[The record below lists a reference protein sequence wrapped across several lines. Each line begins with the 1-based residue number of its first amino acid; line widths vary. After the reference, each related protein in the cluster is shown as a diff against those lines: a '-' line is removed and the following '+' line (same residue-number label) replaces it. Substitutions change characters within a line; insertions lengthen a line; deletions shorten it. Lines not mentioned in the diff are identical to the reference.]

1 MFFTAPPVIEAKPF
15 TRVPPELELTDRPSA
30 WAQRLARGP
39 AGAFLEGPSFDRD
52 GNLWLVDIAHGRIF
66 RVDPSGG
73 WEVVVQYDGQPNGLK
88 IHRDGR
94 VFIADFVNGIMELDP
109 VSGRIEAFLGRARF
123 PDFKGFNDLF
133 FASNGDLYFTDQGL
147 TGLHDPTG
155 RVWRH
160 RAADGRLECLIDT
173 VPSPNGLV
181 MARDESMLYIAVTRA
196 NAVWR
201 MPFDPEGRPFKVGL
215 FVQLQGG
222 SGGPDG
228 MAMDAEGNLSVVQH
242 GAGKTWLLSP
252 TGEPVACVTAPTG
265 PGVTN
270 LAYGGPDNRTLYI
283 TESGTGHVLTAEMDV
298 PGEPMFSH
306 RAGSQGIRTD

>member
-1 MFFTAPPVIEAKPF
+1 MFFSAPPVIEAKPF
-15 TRVPPELELTDRPSA
+15 TRVPDDLDLSARPSA
-30 WAQRLARGP
+30 WAHRQARGP
-39 AGAFLEGPSFDRD
+39 VAAFLEGPSFDRE

-66 RVDPSGG
+66 RVDPAGG
-73 WEVVVQYDGQPNGLK
+73 WEVAAHYDGQPNGLK

-94 VFIADFVNGIMELDP
+94 VFIADFINGILVLDP
-109 VSGRIEAFLGRARF
+109 VSGKVEPFLGRERF

-181 MARDESMLYIAVTRA
+181 MARDESMLYVAVTRA

-201 MPFDPEGRPFKVGL
+201 MPFDPDGRPFKVGL

-228 MAMDAEGNLSVVQH
+228 LAMDTAGNLSVVQH
-242 GAGKTWLLSP
+242 GAGRTWLLSP
-252 TGEPVACVTAPTG
+252 VGEPVACVVAATG
-265 PGVTN
+265 LGVTN
-270 LAYGGPDNRTLYI
+270 LAYGGPDNRTLYV
-283 TESGTGHVLTAEMDV
+283 TESGTGHVLAAEMET
-298 PGEPMFSH
+298 PGEPMYSH
-306 RAGSQGIRTD
+306 RDGP

>member
-1 MFFTAPPVIEAKPF
+1 MFLTFPPVIEAKPF
-15 TRVPPELELTDRPSA
+15 TRVPKELDLADRPSA
-30 WAQRLARGP
+30 WAHRQARRSI
-39 AGAFLEGPSFDRD
+39 GAFLEGPSFDRD

-66 RVDPSGG
+66 RVSPGG
-73 WEVVVQYDGQPNGLK
+73 DWELVAQYDGQPNGLK

-94 VFIADFVNGIMELDP
+94 VFIADFVRGIMELDP
-109 VSGRIEAFLGRARF
+109 VSGRVDPFLDRDRF

-201 MPFDPEGRPFKVGL
+201 MPFDTRGRPFKVGL

-228 MAMDAEGNLSVVQH
+228 MAMDAEGNVSVVQH
-242 GAGKTWLLSP
+242 GAGRTWLLSP
-252 TGEPVACVTAPTG
+252 VGEPVACIVAPTG

-270 LAYGGPDNRTLYI
+270 LAYGGPENRTLYI

-298 PGEPMFSH
+298 PGEPMYSH
-306 RAGSQGIRTD
+306 RGEP

>member
-1 MFFTAPPVIEAKPF
+1 MFFTPPPIIEAKPF
-15 TRVPPELELTDRPSA
+15 TRVPKELELTGRPSA
-30 WAQRLARGP
+30 WAYRQARGP
-39 AGAFLEGPSFDRD
+39 VGAFLEGPSFDRE

-66 RVDPSGG
+66 RVSPDGD
-73 WEVVVQYDGQPNGLK
+73 WDVVAQYDGQPNGLK

-94 VFIADFVNGIMELDP
+94 VFIADFVRGIMELDP
-109 VSGRIEAFLGRARF
+109 VSGKVEPYLDRDRF

-181 MARDESMLYIAVTRA
+181 MARDESMLFIAVTRA

-252 TGEPVACVTAPTG
+252 AGEPVACIVAPTG

-270 LAYGGPDNRTLYI
+270 LAYGGPENRTLYI
-283 TESGTGHVLTAEMDV
+283 TESGTGHVLAAEMDA
-298 PGEPMFSH
+298 PGEPMYSH
-306 RAGSQGIRTD
+306 RDAR

>member
-1 MFFTAPPVIEAKPF
+1 MFFNAPPVIEARPF
-15 TRVPPELELTDRPSA
+15 TRVPKELELADRPSA
-30 WAQRLARGP
+30 WAERMARGP
-39 AGAFLEGPSFDRD
+39 LGSFLEGPSFDRD

-66 RVDPSGG
+66 RVGPSGD
-73 WEVVVQYDGQPNGLK
+73 WEVVVRYDGQPNGLK

-94 VFIADFVNGIMELDP
+94 VFIADFANGIMELDP
-109 VSGRIEAFLGRARF
+109 VSGRIAPFLGRERF
-123 PDFKGFNDLF
+123 PGFKGFNDLF

-160 RAADGRLECLIDT
+160 RALDGHLDCLIDT

-181 MARDESMLYIAVTRA
+181 MSRDESMLYIAVTRA

-201 MPFDPEGRPFKVGL
+201 MPLGADGRPFKVGL
-215 FVQLQGG
+215 FIQLQGG

-228 MAMDAEGNLSVVQH
+228 LAMDVEGNLSVVQH
-242 GAGKTWLLSP
+242 GAGKTWLFSP
-252 TGEPVACVTAPTG
+252 MGEPIACIVAPTD

-270 LAYGGPDNRTLYI
+270 LAYGGPGNRTLYI
-283 TESGTGHVLTAEMDV
+283 TESHTGHVLTADMEV

-306 RAGSQGIRTD
+306 RDDRPSSR

>member
-15 TRVPPELELTDRPSA
+15 TRVPKELELAESSSA
-30 WAQRLARGP
+30 WAARQARGSM
-39 AGAFLEGPSFDRD
+39 GSFLEGPSFDRD
-52 GNLWLVDIAHGRIF
+52 GNLWLVDIAHGRVF
-66 RVDPSGG
+66 RVSPSGAD
-73 WEVVVQYDGQPNGLK
+73 WEVVARYDGQPNGLK

-94 VFIADFVNGIMELDP
+94 VFIADYINGIMELDP
-109 VSGRIEAFLGRARF
+109 VNGRVAPFLGRDRF
-123 PDFKGFNDLF
+123 PGFKGFNDLF
-133 FASNGDLYFTDQGL
+133 FAVNGDLYFTDQGL

-160 RAADGRLECLIDT
+160 RAAEGRLDCLIDT

-181 MARDESMLYIAVTRA
+181 MAPDESMLYIAVTRA

-201 MPFDPEGRPFKVGL
+201 MPFGFDGRPFKVGL

-228 MAMDAEGNLSVVQH
+228 LAMDAKGNLSVVQH
-242 GAGKTWLLSP
+242 GAGKVWVLSP
-252 TGEPVACVTAPTG
+252 VGEPVACIVSPEDLA
-265 PGVTN
+265 VTN
-270 LAYGGPDNRTLYI
+270 LAYGGPENRTLFI
-283 TESGTGHVLTAEMDV
+283 TASNSGQVLTAEMEV

-306 RAGSQGIRTD
+306 RAEEGGTR